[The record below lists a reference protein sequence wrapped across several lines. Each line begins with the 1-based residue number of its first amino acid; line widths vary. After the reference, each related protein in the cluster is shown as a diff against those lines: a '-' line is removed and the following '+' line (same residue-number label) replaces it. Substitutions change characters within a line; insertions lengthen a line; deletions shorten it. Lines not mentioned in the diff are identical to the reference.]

1 MNSSDGNSAEGM
13 ASKAISSEGIASTLS
28 EETLQKESE
37 SFDDVINDDDSDD
50 VMEGI
55 LDDDDDDDD
64 DDNSQDTGLY
74 SASTSPFLKLMP
86 TALAPTPTH
95 ESQNAHQPISLMRE
109 PRHEKGVD
117 RLLLKVKFPN
127 AGEDEIREFLKRKD
141 MQQHAAQIMAAKK
154 GQLFREQKDHEDAE
168 LWKQQQKREQQLK
181 EQQELQLL
189 QQQQQQQQQ
198 QQHQLELYDEE
209 EGRSANF
216 GQAINVSNSTSIL
229 PRRSLEGTDDED
241 ECDDAVM
248 WQAATNDDDCVDF
261 KSGVDDANLS
271 QTVGSNSMGGDD
283 YADDDEEKQQDC
295 QHRKKSQKKQ
305 QRSKSIVEQTR
316 KSISSVFGGASKIFG
331 KSYPLAAA
339 DGNALVPLDSM
350 DELSS
355 SVVITTSD
363 NYTEST
369 GDAVSVNTTTGGDNR
384 SFASSK
390 ISIPTSQ
397 ASAITYKV
405 SNIRSP
411 IPRNRSD
418 FDKQTGITMSPAPN
432 SSNSNSEDS
441 SNDEEN
447 NKNIWKWLFDR
458 KKNRLLICVFS
469 MIIVVAVIVT
479 VLGVVIGNR
488 RRVNF
493 NNASESSKNQKVD
506 IIAVVEFFP
515 SSSPISAATS
525 NVESPEATTAYPV
538 EDSKEISVS
547 IPSDEDISDEDR
559 TTIES
564 STTLPPMTT
573 KSPIDTNS
581 PSSAPIAV
589 APTAV
594 APAVATTEPTVVK
607 SFSVTNLPTVPPIP
621 TSSPTE
627 QDFPNWVWSEEGE
640 DGDLLEGIS
649 GTDEQFGQSIA
660 LSEDGQTLV
669 VGAPDALDKS
679 GVVRIYERK
688 DGSWVTVGAL
698 EGSNTGGQFGSAV
711 ALSADG
717 RVLAVSEP
725 SFNGKA
731 GDKTGSIH
739 TFIYSPFGYV
749 SMGPDIEGDGAS
761 DQLGISI
768 ALSSDGRRLAA
779 GAPYHD
785 NSNKDRLVSG
795 IARVFDW
802 SVENNKWIDLGSGS
816 IDTPLVGTSD
826 LDWFGWSID
835 LNDDGSLI
843 CVGAPRNDKYGGY
856 VQCFEEEAKEE
867 SKKRKSTA
875 TRWKQVGETIQ
886 NEDGKLKH
894 DDKFGASI
902 RVSRD
907 PSGTRHR
914 VAIGA
919 YGKNSKKA
927 RDTGHVVVYEFN
939 PSTAGRGW
947 IRLGKNVLT
956 LENPGQDF
964 RMGFSL
970 DFHEDLLAVGIPGF
984 QDGAGKVQVF
994 EFQKDIWKWHLNPT
1008 IFDGVADGSSSY
1020 GSAISMTPSGDFAV
1034 GSPESNDKVG
1044 SVRFYHRKMPY
1055 LAL

>member
-1 MNSSDGNSAEGM
+1 MNSSEGMSSEGM
-13 ASKAISSEGIASTLS
+13 ASILS
-28 EETLQKESE
+28 DDTIQEESE
-37 SFDDVINDDDSDD
+37 SFDDVSIDDDSED

-55 LDDDDDDDD
+55 LDDEDDDDD
-64 DDNSQDTGLY
+64 SEDTESY
-74 SASTSPFLKLMP
+74 SASTNPFLKLMP
-86 TALAPTPTH
+86 TALTPTTA
-95 ESQNAHQPISLMRE
+95 ESQNARQPIGLMSD
-109 PRHEKGVD
+109 PRNEKGVD

-127 AGEDEIREFLKRKD
+127 AGEDEIREFLKRKE
-141 MQQHAAQIMAAKK
+141 MQQHATQIMAAKK
-154 GQLFREQKDHEDAE
+154 GQLFREQKEHEDAE
-168 LWKQQQKREQQLK
+168 RWKQQQEREQQLK
-181 EQQELQLL
+181 EQQQLQLL
-189 QQQQQQQQQ
+189 QQQQQQQQT
-198 QQHQLELYDEE
+198 QLHDEE
-209 EGRSANF
+209 EGRSGSF
-216 GQAINVSNSTSIL
+216 GQATNVSNTTSIL
-229 PRRSLEGTDDED
+229 PQRSLEGTDDETD
-241 ECDDAVM
+241 CDDAVM
-248 WQAATNDDDCVDF
+248 WQAATDDNDCVDF
-261 KSGVDDANLS
+261 KSGVEDANLS
-271 QTVGSNSMGGDD
+271 QTVGLNSMGDD
-283 YADDDEEKQQDC
+283 DDDDDDDDNDDDEEKQQDY

-331 KSYPLAAA
+331 KRYPLAAA
-339 DGNALVPLDSM
+339 DGNALIPLDSM
-350 DELSS
+350 NQLSS
-355 SVVITTSD
+355 SMAVTTSD
-363 NYTEST
+363 NYTESN

-411 IPRNRSD
+411 IPGNRSD
-418 FDKQTGITMSPAPN
+418 FGNETGITISPAPG
-432 SSNSNSEDS
+432 SSNINSEDG

-447 NKNIWKWLFDR
+447 NKKGWQWILDQ
-458 KKNRLLICVFS
+458 KNYKLLICVFS

-479 VLGVVIGNR
+479 VLGAVIGNR
-488 RRVNF
+488 RRVNI
-493 NNASESSKNQKVD
+493 NNASESSENQQVD
-506 IIAVVEFFP
+506 IIDAVEFFP
-515 SSSPISAATS
+515 SSSPISATIS
-525 NVESPEATTAYPV
+525 NVESPEATTTYTA

-547 IPSDEDISDEDR
+547 IPSDEDIADKDIADKDG
-559 TTIES
+559 TTTET
-564 STTLPPMTT
+564 STTPVPMTT
-573 KSPIDTNS
+573 KNPVDTDS
-581 PSSAPIAV
+581 PSSAPTAV

-594 APAVATTEPTVVK
+594 APTVVATTEPTVVT
-607 SFSVTNLPTVPPIP
+607 SFSPTNLPTVPPIP

-627 QDFPNWVWSEEGE
+627 QDFSNWVWSQEGE
-640 DGDLLEGIS
+640 DGALLEGMS

-669 VGAPDALDKS
+669 VGAPDALDKK
-679 GVVRIYERK
+679 GIVRIYEWK
-688 DGSWVTVGAL
+688 DGSWVTVGSL
-698 EGSNTGGQFGSAV
+698 SGGNTGDQFGSAV

-731 GDKTGSIH
+731 GDKTGNIR

-749 SMGPDIEGDGAS
+749 SMGPDIEGEGAS
-761 DQLGISI
+761 DQLGVGV

-802 SVENNKWIDLGSGS
+802 SVEDNKWIDLGGGS
-816 IDTPLVGTSD
+816 IDTPLVGTND

-835 LNDDGSLI
+835 LNDDGSLL
-843 CVGAPRNDKYGGY
+843 CVGAPRNDEYGGY
-856 VQCFEEEAKEE
+856 VQCFEEEGKEE
-867 SKKRKSTA
+867 RKKRKSNA
-875 TRWKQVGETIQ
+875 TQWKQVGETMR

-927 RDTGHVVVYEFN
+927 LDTGHVVVYEFN
-939 PSTAGRGW
+939 PSTARRGW
-947 IRLGKNVLT
+947 IRLGKNALT
-956 LENPGQDF
+956 LETPGQDF

-984 QDGAGKVQVF
+984 HDGAGKVEVF
-994 EFQKDIWKWHLNPT
+994 EFQKDIWQWQLHPT
-1008 IFDGVADGSSSY
+1008 VFDGVADGSSSY
-1020 GSAISMTPSGDFAV
+1020 GSAISMTPNGDFAV